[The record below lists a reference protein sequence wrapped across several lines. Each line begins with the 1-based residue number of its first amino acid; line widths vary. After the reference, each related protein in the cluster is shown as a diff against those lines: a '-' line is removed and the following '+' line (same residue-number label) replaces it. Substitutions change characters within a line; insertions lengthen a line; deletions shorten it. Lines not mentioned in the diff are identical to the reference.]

1 LLIAPTAHPRFLA
14 LLIMAA
20 GNEKAHFLDKTF
32 QLLYTVQTET
42 ANLIGLEI
50 FKRSRLINSM
60 KRYLKPTMGG
70 KK

>member
-1 LLIAPTAHPRFLA
+1 
-14 LLIMAA
+14 MAA

-50 FKRSRLINSM
+50 IKRSRLINSM

-70 KK
+70 EK